1 MTARSQQ
8 RVGDETHQVFQYLYS
23 IVTKIEENS
32 DRVLTVLSKE
42 LTTAT
47 DNDIHHIVYY
57 LLQQSVYPFLEML
70 GKWLYY
76 GIVDDKFDEFMIAE
90 AKPSQRVEG
99 ANGLERFVLKESR
112 VASFGQPRCPTS

>member
-8 RVGDETHQVFQYLYS
+8 KVQEETNLVFQYLYS
-23 IVTKIEENS
+23 IVTKIEENG

-90 AKPSQRVEG
+90 ARPSQRVEG
-99 ANGLERFVLKESR
+99 ATGLEKFILKESR
-112 VASFGQPRCPTS
+112 VQVLVQPRFLTS